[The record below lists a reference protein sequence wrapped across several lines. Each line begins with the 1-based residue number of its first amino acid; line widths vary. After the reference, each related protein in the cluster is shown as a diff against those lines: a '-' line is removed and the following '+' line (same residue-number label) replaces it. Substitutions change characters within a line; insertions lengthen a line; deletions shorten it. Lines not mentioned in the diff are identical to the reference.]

1 MNEFSVYQFLIED
14 IVEKVRDN
22 VSAEEAVQAAFHYT
36 TNVAS
41 KMGITERVIITD
53 GSDCVVFE
61 WLKDKGIV
69 FPPDLGKEQA

>member
-1 MNEFSVYQFLIED
+1 MNEFSVWQFLDGD
-14 IVEKVRDN
+14 IREKVRDN

-36 TNVAS
+36 NNVAT
-41 KMGITERVIITD
+41 KMGITERVIIVD
-53 GSDCVVFE
+53 DSDCVVFE